1 MSVHAAPWV
10 HVVPEHGALPVD
22 LLLTGRTY
30 VARLDGR
37 RMCDTDAVFQEFYD
51 GLRLP
56 DYFGW
61 NWNALYDCL
70 RDLAW
75 LPADQYVLIVE
86 AADAALPGD
95 PAGRRQLFR
104 TLLRT
109 GRRWSSVKRPEG
121 IDLSRLL
128 VVMSCDAASVA
139 DVQEQVRSCWE
150 ETVSSAVWSTA
161 SSAVSSGVA
170 SAVAS

>member
-1 MSVHAAPWV
+1 MHNMPWV
-10 HVVPEHGALPVD
+10 HVVPEQGALPVD

-37 RMCDTDAVFQEFYD
+37 QMCDTDAVFQQFYD

-86 AADAALPGD
+86 AADAALPDD
-95 PAGRRQLFR
+95 PATRRQLFR
-104 TLLRT
+104 TLLRA

-150 ETVSSAVWSTA
+150 ETVSSAD
-161 SSAVSSGVA
+161 SSAVSSPVS
-170 SAVAS
+170 SAVSSTVSS